1 MMDAK
6 RSLGDVDIYLFK
18 QGRHTR
24 LYEHF
29 GAHPES
35 LGPNSAGTRFVVWA
49 PNASFVSVVG
59 DFNEWDRTKA
69 PMSQRADSSG
79 VWECFVP
86 EARHGQRYKYFLSWP
101 GGSDERADPF
111 ALFCEHPPATAS
123 IIWDLAYVWE
133 DDEWMRT
140 RGERNALD
148 SPWAVYEVHLG
159 SWRRDSEGN
168 FLNYRQIAHEL
179 AAYVKDAGFTHVEIM
194 PVAEHPFYGSWG
206 YQSTGYF
213 APSSRYGCPQ
223 DFRYFVDHLHREGI
237 GVILDWVPGHFP
249 TDVHG
254 LANFDGTALFEHAD
268 PRQGFH
274 PEWKSAI
281 FNYGRYEVAG
291 FLICNAMYWIREFH
305 LDGLRVDGVASMLY
319 LDYSRPHDE
328 WVPNQYGGRENLAA
342 IELLQELNKAI
353 YEEFPQVQTI
363 AEESTSWPM
372 VSKPVYLG
380 GLGFGLK
387 WNMGWMNDS
396 LSYMELDPIFRKFH
410 HNLLTFALWYAYAE
424 NFVLP
429 LSHDEVVYGKKSLLS
444 KMPGDYWQKMAGLRA
459 LFGYMYGLPGKK
471 LLFMGAEFG
480 QWREWN
486 HDLSLDWDLL
496 SFPAH
501 DGIRAWVRD
510 LNRVYR
516 ACPALHELDF
526 DPAGF
531 AWENCHDSDQSV
543 LSFFRKD
550 KAGRSVLVIC
560 NFTPVP
566 RENYAVGV
574 GVDGFWREV
583 LNSDSSMYGGSGM
596 GNMGQVRAEPI
607 PVHGLPYSLNLVLPP
622 LGVLYFQPGGD
633 LA

>member
-1 MMDAK
+1 M
-6 RSLGDVDIYLFK
+6 
-18 QGRHTR
+18 
-24 LYEHF
+24 
-29 GAHPES
+29 
-35 LGPNSAGTRFVVWA
+35 
-49 PNASFVSVVG
+49 
-59 DFNEWDRTKA
+59 
-69 PMSQRADSSG
+69 RADSSG

-86 EARHGQRYKYFLSWP
+86 QARHGQRYKYYLSWP
-101 GGSDERADPF
+101 GGEGERADPF
-111 ALFCEHPPATAS
+111 ALLCEEPPATGS
-123 IIWDLAYVWE
+123 IIWDLDYAWE
-133 DDEWMRT
+133 DGDWMRN
-140 RGERNALD
+140 RARHNALE
-148 SPWAVYEVHLG
+148 SPWSIYELHLG
-159 SWRRDSEGN
+159 SWRRDEHGN
-168 FLNYRQIAHEL
+168 FLGYRQMAHDL

-223 DFRYFVDHLHREGI
+223 DFRYLVDVLHREGI
-237 GVILDWVPGHFP
+237 GVLLDWVPGHFP

-254 LANFDGTALFEHAD
+254 LANFDGTALFEHED

-319 LDYSRPHDE
+319 LDYSRQHDE
-328 WVPNQYGGRENLAA
+328 WVPNRYGGRENLAA
-342 IELLQELNKAI
+342 IELLQELNKAV
-353 YEEFPQVQTI
+353 YEEFPDVQTI

-396 LSYMELDPIFRKFH
+396 LTYMELDPIFRKFH

-496 SFPAH
+496 NFPAH

-516 ACPALHELDF
+516 ECGALHELDF
-526 DPAGF
+526 NPEGF
-531 AWENCHDSDQSV
+531 VWENCNDTDQSV

-550 KAGRSVLVIC
+550 KQGRPVMVVC

-574 GVDGFWREV
+574 ATGGTWREI
-583 LNSDSSMYGGSGM
+583 LNSDSQLYGGSGV
-596 GNMGQVRAEPI
+596 GNMGQVRAESI
-607 PVHGLPYSLNLVLPP
+607 PVHGFPYSVNLILPP
-622 LGVLYFQPGGD
+622 LSVLFFQPAEGS
-633 LA
+633 A

>member
-35 LGPNSAGTRFVVWA
+35 LSPDSAGTRFVVWA

-133 DDEWMRT
+133 DEEWMRT

-148 SPWAVYEVHLG
+148 SPWAVYELHLG
-159 SWRRDSEGN
+159 SWRRDGEGN

-486 HDLSLDWDLL
+486 HDLALDWDLL

-607 PVHGLPYSLNLVLPP
+607 PVHGQPYSLNLVLPP
-622 LGVLYFQPGGD
+622 LGVLYFQPGGE

>member
-140 RGERNALD
+140 RGDRNALD
-148 SPWAVYEVHLG
+148 SPWAVYELHLG
-159 SWRRDSEGN
+159 SWRRDGDGN
-168 FLNYRQIAHEL
+168 FLNYRQVAHEL

-516 ACPALHELDF
+516 TCPALHELDF

-574 GVDGFWREV
+574 GVDGFWREI
-583 LNSDSSMYGGSGM
+583 LNSDSSVYGGSGM

-622 LGVLYFQPGGD
+622 LGVLYFQPGGGP
-633 LA
+633 A